1 MGFLVVKTSE
11 RTFGVCREPD
21 PSLLPIPDDG
31 VPDLL
36 VHRLEQIVERRP
48 GLRPDADLSRHARHE
63 LQITRN
69 GDVVGAPR
77 PALLDDPP
85 PSHCHGLS
93 KVLALAEV
101 R

>member
-1 MGFLVVKTSE
+1 MGV
-11 RTFGVCREPD
+11 R
-21 PSLLPIPDDG
+21 
-31 VPDLL
+31 DLL
-36 VHRLEQIVERRP
+36 VHRLAQIIERRAV
-48 GLRPDADLSRHARHE
+48 LRPDADLSRHARHE

-69 GDVVGAPR
+69 GDVFGAPR

-93 KVLALAEV
+93 KVLDLAEV